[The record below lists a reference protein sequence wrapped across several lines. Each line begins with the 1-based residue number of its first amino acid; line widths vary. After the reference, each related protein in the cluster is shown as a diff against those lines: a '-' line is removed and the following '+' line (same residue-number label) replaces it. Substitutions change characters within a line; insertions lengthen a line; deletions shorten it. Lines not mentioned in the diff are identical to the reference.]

1 MDRAMVGSVRGDVGN
16 LLGGADGGR
25 EKGSA
30 SGKGS
35 EGSRNWA
42 IGQ

>member
-1 MDRAMVGSVRGDVGN
+1 MVGSVRGDVGD
-16 LLGGADGGR
+16 LLRGAEEGR

-35 EGSRNWA
+35 EGSRN
-42 IGQ
+42 

>member
-1 MDRAMVGSVRGDVGN
+1 MVVSVRGAAGKV
-16 LLGGADGGR
+16 LRGAEEGR

-35 EGSRNWA
+35 EGSRN
-42 IGQ
+42 